1 MKIVIVGASGA
12 LGSRVADL
20 LVERGHEVV
29 RAHRASGVDAYTG
42 SGLAAA
48 FDGADA
54 VVDCLSLQTLKAAA
68 AIDFFETTATHIGR
82 AATSAG
88 VAHVVVVS
96 IANADDPAVNAK
108 FGYYQGKAAQEAA
121 YAKVVDPAALTIVAS
136 VQWFEL
142 AEQMMSTMRFGPIA
156 AVPRMR
162 CAPAA
167 VADVA
172 VAVADEATANP
183 AEKRGPSGRRKVEVS
198 GPVTMDLVDVAKAVA
213 AQTGSPR
220 WVLGVRFGGPA
231 IRGGGLVPAHPDV
244 VTTTTLDGW
253 LAGRERAGAGDRR

>member
-1 MKIVIVGASGA
+1 MKIVVVGASGA

-20 LVERGHEVV
+20 LVERGQEVV
-29 RAHRASGVDAYTG
+29 RAHRASGVDAYAGT
-42 SGLAAA
+42 GLAEA

-54 VVDCLSLQTLKAAA
+54 VVDCLSLQTLKAKD
-68 AIDFFETTATHIGR
+68 AIDFFATTATHIGT
-82 AATSAG
+82 AATAAG
-88 VAHVVVVS
+88 VSHVVVVS
-96 IANADDPAVNAK
+96 IVNADDPAVNAK

-121 YAKVVDPAALTIVAS
+121 YAKVVDPAALTVLAS

-142 AEQMMSTMRFGPIA
+142 AEQMMSRMRLGPIA

-172 VAVADEATANP
+172 VAVADVVTT
-183 AEKRGPSGRRKVEVS
+183 GPTGKRKVEVS
-198 GPVTMDLVDVAKAVA
+198 GPVEMDLVDVAKAVA
-213 AQTGSPR
+213 AQTASPR

-231 IRGGGLVPAHPDV
+231 IRGGGLVPAQPDV
-244 VTTTTLDGW
+244 VTATTLDGW
-253 LAGRERAGAGDRR
+253 LAGRESARAGGRR

>member
-1 MKIVIVGASGA
+1 MKIVVVGASGA

-20 LVERGHEVV
+20 LVERGQEVV
-29 RAHRASGVDAYTG
+29 RANRASGVDAYTG
-42 SGLAAA
+42 TGLAAA

-54 VVDCLSLQTLKAAA
+54 VVDCLSLQTLKAAE
-68 AIDFFETTATHIGR
+68 AIDFFETTATRIGR
-82 AATSAG
+82 AATAAG
-88 VAHVVVVS
+88 VKHVVVVS
-96 IANADDPAVNAK
+96 IVNADVPAVNAK

-121 YAKVVDPAALTIVAS
+121 YAKVVDPAALTVLAS

-142 AEQMMSTMRFGPIA
+142 AEQMMSTMRFGPVA

-172 VAVADEATANP
+172 VAVADEVTG
-183 AEKRGPSGRRKVEVS
+183 GPSGKRKLEVG
-198 GPVTMDLVDVAKAVA
+198 GPVEMDLVDVAKAVA

-253 LAGRERAGAGDRR
+253 LAGRERAGAGGRR